1 VGIVRS
7 QREIGLAVAARLAL
21 SVRVA
26 ICVRGLWRLGHARRR
41 WGGVRSMLLAAV
53 RDLGI
58 AELWQSEGCGG
69 DEVLSR
75 PRGQP
80 ALSAGD
86 LGNVAY
92 Y

>member
-1 VGIVRS
+1 
-7 QREIGLAVAARLAL
+7 
-21 SVRVA
+21 
-26 ICVRGLWRLGHARRR
+26 
-41 WGGVRSMLLAAV
+41 MLLAAV

-58 AELWQSEGCGG
+58 AVLWQSEGCGG
-69 DEVLSR
+69 DEVLCR
-75 PRGQP
+75 PRGQR